1 MDTAKNPQEVPNR
14 IRFVHKKLDN
24 YQSYYAN
31 GAFGAISARGDF
43 EFNFFFEHTDVP
55 EEQIM
60 TNKEGQFKLDE
71 ENPTEVI
78 VIRDFKV
85 GVIMTL
91 EQAEATG
98 KWLVDSVNEYKKKK
112 ESKI

>member
-1 MDTAKNPQEVPNR
+1 MVTAKISREEPNR
-14 IRFVHKKLDN
+14 VRYVHKKPDN

-31 GAFGAISARGDF
+31 GAFGAISGRGDF

-55 EEQIM
+55 KEQIM
-60 TNKEGQFKLDE
+60 TNQEGQFKLDE
-71 ENPTEVI
+71 ENPTEVE
-78 VIRDFKV
+78 VVRDFKV

-91 EQAEATG
+91 EQSEAFG
-98 KWLVDSVNEYKKKK
+98 KWLVDAVNDYKKKK